1 MFVNKKL
8 FSDQSLTSSSG
19 SSSQV
24 ADPTQ
29 IAETHQPKE
38 NVTGSTLPMSIE
50 VLAIIVV
57 CGIAV
62 LLIFVGVVYKLFCG
76 KKEPVDEESC
86 AGDDDH
92 DEDDEAEKEHL
103 DSTNS
108 S

>member
-1 MFVNKKL
+1 
-8 FSDQSLTSSSG
+8 
-19 SSSQV
+19 
-24 ADPTQ
+24 
-29 IAETHQPKE
+29 
-38 NVTGSTLPMSIE
+38 MSIE

-76 KKEPVDEESC
+76 KREPVDEESC

-108 S
+108 SWFVSFSLLVSKDNNYHLKKKIVTNLVFLRLEKKAW